1 MSDPTGPPAAPAA
14 SSAPAA
20 GPAPSSAAAAAAPAV
35 SSAPAPSSAAAPP
48 APEDRGPASTG
59 SRTTFWLGLAALA
72 GTAAV
77 ALLGLL
83 AAPADDVQLDAVRI
97 IFVHVPV
104 AIGAYAAFGLTAVG
118 SLMWLWRRSAW
129 WDTTAH
135 AAAEIGV
142 LLCGLTLATG
152 MLWGRPT
159 WGTYWEWG
167 DVRLVTT
174 LILFLVMIGYLSVRS
189 LGGDEATSTRA
200 AVIGLVGAVNLPI
213 VNQSVNWWADRTL
226 HQQSSL
232 TDGKL
237 EDLTLFTVFLAIA
250 VTTVAGLWMMIHR
263 FRIGWLEREL
273 RAADL
278 GAAIEARRSE
288 ASPLEVVPP
297 ETGAPEAAEAPD
309 PETGGV
315 QKGDRP

>member
-14 SSAPAA
+14 SSAPAT
-20 GPAPSSAAAAAAPAV
+20 GPAPSSAVAV
-35 SSAPAPSSAAAPP
+35 SAAA

-83 AAPADDVQLDAVRI
+83 AAPADDVQHDAVRI

-250 VTTVAGLWMMIHR
+250 VTAVAGLWMMIHR

-278 GAAIEARRSE
+278 DAAIEARRSE
-288 ASPLEVVPP
+288 AGAP
-297 ETGAPEAAEAPD
+297 ETGAPEAAETPAS
-309 PETGGV
+309 ETGGV
-315 QKGDRP
+315 QKGNRP

>member
-20 GPAPSSAAAAAAPAV
+20 SPTVPSAIAAPAL
-35 SSAPAPSSAAAPP
+35 APAP
-48 APEDRGPASTG
+48 PEGRDSASTG
-59 SRTTFWLGLAALA
+59 SRATFWLGLAALA

-77 ALLGLL
+77 ILLGLL
-83 AAPADDVQLDAVRI
+83 AAPADDVQSDAVRI

-174 LILFLVMIGYLSVRS
+174 LILFLVMVGYLSVRS
-189 LGGDEATSTRA
+189 LGGDEASSTRA
-200 AVIGLVGAVNLPI
+200 AVVGLVGAVNLPI
-213 VNQSVNWWADRTL
+213 VNQSVNWWSDRTL

-237 EDLTLFTVFLAIA
+237 EDLTLFTVFLAIVVIA
-250 VTTVAGLWMMIHR
+250 LAGLWMMIHR

-278 GAAIEARRSE
+278 DAAIESRRSE
-288 ASPLEVVPP
+288 AADSETAGP
-297 ETGAPEAAEAPD
+297 ETGASEGLIPEAATPGP
-309 PETGGV
+309 PEPGG
-315 QKGDRP
+315 RP

>member
-1 MSDPTGPPAAPAA
+1 MSDPSGPPAAPAASSAPATGPAPSSAAAAAAPAA

-20 GPAPSSAAAAAAPAV
+20 GPAAP
-35 SSAPAPSSAAAPP
+35 SAAAPP
-48 APEDRGPASTG
+48 APEDRDRASTG

-83 AAPADDVQLDAVRI
+83 AAPADDVQRDAVRI

-118 SLMWLWRRSAW
+118 SLIWLWRRSAW

-250 VTTVAGLWMMIHR
+250 VTAVAGLWMMIHR

-278 GAAIEARRSE
+278 DAAIEARRSE
-288 ASPLEVVPP
+288 AAPP
-297 ETGAPEAAEAPD
+297 ETGAPEAAEAPA

-315 QKGDRP
+315 QKEGRP